1 MILISNNGL
10 AFLRGLLA
18 IERFK
23 LPVDMFNYSGE
34 AELPTKL
41 KIEEIMK
48 LPGIEAFG
56 LKSSTKTQFFSFIG
70 LLFLIV

>member
-1 MILISNNGL
+1 M
-10 AFLRGLLA
+10 A

-48 LPGIEAFG
+48 LPGIEALG
-56 LKSSTKTQFFSFIG
+56 LKSSATTQFFSFIF
-70 LLFLIV
+70 LLLMIF